1 VSACVVCNDIVLSGF
16 VEEEAKKGTRNSL
29 IASKATIR
37 GYPLTSTRVNS
48 HLKHSPV
55 EVPDPYSVPKERT
68 PVDKPI
74 ISKRDAAAIIKDR
87 LLDALEARENSDE
100 GLDILNKDLQPALK
114 SALAAQGMEDKREQK
129 KVTQNFWV
137 QLYTG
142 QQGELPQLD
151 DGVTVEG
158 QAVDVTDG

>member
-1 VSACVVCNDIVLSGF
+1 MM
-16 VEEEAKKGTRNSL
+16 
-29 IASKATIR
+29 TIR
-37 GYPLTSTRVNS
+37 GYPTTAARITG
-48 HLKHSPV
+48 HLKHAPV
-55 EVPDPYSVPKERT
+55 EVPDPYSVSKEQT

-87 LLDALEARENSDE
+87 LLDALDARADSDE
-100 GLDILNKDLQPALK
+100 GLDILAKDLQPALK

-142 QQGELPQLD
+142 QQGEVPLLD
-151 DGVTVEG
+151 DGNTVEG
-158 QAVDVTDG
+158 VAVEVG

>member
-1 VSACVVCNDIVLSGF
+1 LSACAICNDIVLDGF
-16 VEEEAKKGTRNSL
+16 VAEEAKKGTRTSL
-29 IASKATIR
+29 IASKASIR
-37 GYPLTSTRVNS
+37 GFPLTATRVTS

-55 EVPDPYSVPKERT
+55 EVPDPYSVSKEQT

-100 GLDILNKDLQPALK
+100 GLDILAKDLQPALK
-114 SALAAQGMEDKREQK
+114 SALAAQSMEDKREQK

-142 QQGELPQLD
+142 QQGELPLLD
-151 DGVTVEG
+151 DGNTVEG
-158 QAVDVTDG
+158 VAVEVG